1 MIKEYNCPLIF
12 LTASHPCSRDNGG
25 CSHICIA
32 KGDGTPR
39 CSCPMHLVLL
49 QNLLSCGGTFL
60 NIYTHTRVA
69 WNQKHTYWFSCMCA
83 DHTFIHNPPQSLP
96 PALVSSSPALLAR
109 STASPWRGA
118 VTASQSVQTTATRW
132 TVPSAPKCSSSAT
145 KANAWTFSCAAT
157 ESPTAQTALMN
168 RIATVCPTVTQF
180 KPADLPEFPPV
191 TDSVK
196 NTHNLEVM
204 SVTSQASSSLFQQDV
219 QIQ

>member
-60 NIYTHTRVA
+60 NIYTHT
-69 WNQKHTYWFSCMCA
+69 HMYGTYWFSCMCA
-83 DHTFIHNPPQSLP
+83 YHIFIHNPPQSLP
-96 PALVSSSPALLAR
+96 PALASSSPALLAR
-109 STASPWRGA
+109 STASPWHGA
-118 VTASQSVQTTATRW
+118 VTASQSAQTTATRW
-132 TVPSAPKCSSSAT
+132 TVPSAPKCSSSVT
-145 KANAWTFSCAAT
+145 KANVWTFSCAAT
-157 ESPTAQTALMN
+157 ESPTAWTALMN

-180 KPADLPEFPPV
+180 KPV

-196 NTHNLEVM
+196 THNLEVM
-204 SVTSQASSSLFQQDV
+204 SQTRSSLFQQNV
-219 QIQ
+219 QIL